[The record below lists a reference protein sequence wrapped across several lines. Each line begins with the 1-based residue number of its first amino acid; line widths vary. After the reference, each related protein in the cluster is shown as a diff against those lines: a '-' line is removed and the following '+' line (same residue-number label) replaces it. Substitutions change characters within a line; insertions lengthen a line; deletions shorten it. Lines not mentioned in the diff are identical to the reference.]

1 MSKLPTGPR
10 NAHIQKSQG
19 ADTNIMKFYI
29 TQNSSTYGARFDKF
43 QPHQGH
49 HRGTGYLSNL
59 RPGVYYNRRL
69 DDVDNPALRR
79 ICDGNY
85 RSVTQLDFQPYRD
98 PSGLEVFPNGVH
110 HSPSAFVR
118 QKALTVP
125 RNTEV
130 HSHFIDTK
138 LASAPANILP
148 KHKPLLHKLQVK
160 DAVES
165 ENFGY
170 GPRYMKTESQE
181 KFKPFSYGNVD
192 FSLQDIGPQSEV
204 SGFVHNIND
213 EPITYEPKTAFVNDK
228 PGWYTHRPTGVSVTR
243 TSFIPKRWPRGD
255 DPLPGGVTH
264 GSERDS
270 GFTREEVKPKYTNSN
285 APDAYDRLVDVP
297 NLKAD
302 RTRKNDPAEFINME
316 KPHNKTS
323 LTGEQFKGQYQPA
336 PTEADRLNRTKVG
349 FKEDTSYTHN
359 NIPFVQT
366 EDNKMRFMT
375 HYMSR
380 FGPDPTPVGV
390 DRAGH
395 LRGGVQDPRSD
406 GFTKSN
412 TINSFGNEPPSSYIL
427 RRIEPYVGRSIRAR
441 NQFYDDHTY
450 DSKAH
455 TEVVSC

>member
-10 NAHIQKSQG
+10 NVHIQKSQG

-29 TQNSSTYGARFDKF
+29 TQNSSTYCARFEKF
-43 QPHQGH
+43 QPNQGH

-69 DDVDNPALRR
+69 DDVDNPAMRR

-85 RSVTQLDFQPYRD
+85 RSVTQMDFQPYRD
-98 PSGLEVFPNGVH
+98 PSGLEVFPYNVH

-118 QKALTVP
+118 QKAITVP

-130 HSHFIDTK
+130 NVNFIDKK

-148 KHKPLLHKLQVK
+148 KHKPLLHQLRGK
-160 DAVES
+160 DPVEA

-181 KFKPFSYGNVD
+181 KFRPL
-192 FSLQDIGPQSEV
+192 SLGGADISIKEIGPQSEV

-213 EPITYEPKTAFVNDK
+213 EPISYEPQAAFLNDK

-243 TSFIPKRWPRGD
+243 TSFIPKRWSRGD
-255 DPLPGGVTH
+255 DPLPGGIAH

-270 GFTREEVKPKYTNSN
+270 GFTKDEVKPKYVNSK

-297 NLKAD
+297 DLKAD
-302 RTRKNDPAEFINME
+302 RTCKNDPAEYINME
-316 KPHNKTS
+316 KPNNQTS
-323 LTGEQFKGQYQPA
+323 LTGEQFRGHSYPA
-336 PTEADRLNRTKVG
+336 ATEADRLNRTKVG
-349 FKEDTSYTHN
+349 FKEDTGYTDN
-359 NIPFVQT
+359 NAPFVQT
-366 EDNKMRFMT
+366 ADNKMRFMT

-380 FGPDPTPVGV
+380 FGPDPTPVGI

-395 LRGGVQDPRSD
+395 MSGGVQDPRPD

-412 TINSFGNEPPSSYIL
+412 TINNYGNEPPSSYVL
-427 RRIEPYVGRSIRAR
+427 PRIEPYVGRSIRAR
-441 NQFYDDHTY
+441 NPFYDDHSH
-450 DSKAH
+450 DGKLH
-455 TEVVSC
+455 TEMVA